1 VVAFGDGR
9 SIRLHRECEGPWIE
23 NRMAEEG
30 IWRA

>member
-1 VVAFGDGR
+1 LSDGS
-9 SIRLHRECEGPWIE
+9 SIRLHRECEAPWIE